1 MAKTAIITILLIVAI
16 VLLVYI
22 AVRPQTTIITT
33 PVPQPAPIVVQPQ
46 TPRAPVIEVGVPTPK
61 APATKQP
68 TAGIEMEKVLP
79 QQVDFYVNDIRVPES
94 TTYEQG
100 LNFIPIKKSNIKT
113 FAGSFGP
120 YFEDPTPHMK
130 VVLCAEYYKVA
141 AAPACEVV
149 QLNYQNKYVTFA
161 RGYQFDEYIGGMA
174 AKDYAAYYTIYA
186 GEAPI
191 GYSNKAI
198 IRTVSD

>member
-22 AVRPQTTIITT
+22 AARPQTTVITT
-33 PVPQPAPIVVQPQ
+33 PVPQPIVVQPL
-46 TPRAPVIEVGVPTPK
+46 TPRAPQIEIGVTTPK

-68 TAGIEMEKVLP
+68 SAGIEIEKVLP

-94 TTYEQG
+94 TTYEEGG
-100 LNFIPIKKSNIKT
+100 LSFIPIKKNDIKT

-120 YFEDPTPHMK
+120 YFKDPTPYMK
-130 VVLCAEYYKVA
+130 VVLCAEYYKIA
-141 AAPACEVV
+141 AAPSCEVV
-149 QLNYQNKYVTFA
+149 QLNYQGNHVTFA

-198 IRTVSD
+198 IRTVNN

>member
-1 MAKTAIITILLIVAI
+1 MAKTAIVTILLIVAI

-22 AVRPQTTIITT
+22 AVRPQTIITT
-33 PVPQPAPIVVQPQ
+33 PVPPTPITVQPL
-46 TPRAPVIEVGVPTPK
+46 TPRAPQIEVGVTTPK
-61 APATKQP
+61 APVTKQP
-68 TAGIEMEKVLP
+68 AAGIEIEKVLP
-79 QQVDFYVNDIRVPES
+79 KQVEFYVNDIRVPET
-94 TTYEQG
+94 TTYEGGG
-100 LNFIPIKKSNIKT
+100 LSFIPVKKNDIKT

-120 YFEDPTPHMK
+120 YFEDLTQHMK

-149 QLNYQNKYVTFA
+149 QLNYQGKYVTFA

-198 IRTVSD
+198 IRTVND

>member
-1 MAKTAIITILLIVAI
+1 MAKTTIITILLIVAI

-33 PVPQPAPIVVQPQ
+33 PVPPTPIVVQPV
-46 TPRAPVIEVGVPTPK
+46 TPRAPQIEVGVITPK
-61 APATKQP
+61 APVTKQP
-68 TAGIEMEKVLP
+68 AAGIEIEKVLP
-79 QQVDFYVNDIRVPES
+79 QQVEFYVNDIRVPGT
-94 TTYEQG
+94 TTYEAG
-100 LNFIPIKKSNIKT
+100 LNFIPVKKNNIKT

-130 VVLCAEYYKVA
+130 VVLCAEYYKIEV
-141 AAPACEVV
+141 APACEVV
-149 QLNYQNKYVTFA
+149 PLSYQGRYVTFA
-161 RGYQFDEYIGGMA
+161 RGYTFDEYIGGMA

-186 GEAPI
+186 GEAPV

-198 IRTVSD
+198 IRTVND

>member
-1 MAKTAIITILLIVAI
+1 MAKTAIIAILLICVA

-22 AVRPQTTIITT
+22 AARAPTTIVTT
-33 PVPQPAPIVVQPQ
+33 PVPPTPAPQPL
-46 TPRAPVIEVGVPTPK
+46 TPRAPPIEVGVPTPK
-61 APATKQP
+61 APVTKIPQ
-68 TAGIEMEKVLP
+68 AGIEIEKVIP

-94 TTYEQG
+94 TTYAEG
-100 LNFIPIKKSNIKT
+100 LNFIPIKQHDIKT

-130 VVLCAEYYKVA
+130 VVLCAELYKVA

-149 QLNYQNKYVTFA
+149 PLVFQDKYVTFA

-174 AKDYAAYYTIYA
+174 AKDYVAYYTVYA
-186 GEAPI
+186 GEPAV
-191 GYSNKAI
+191 GYSNKAV
-198 IRTVSD
+198 IRTVKN

>member
-1 MAKTAIITILLIVAI
+1 MAKTAIITILLIFVV

-22 AVRPQTTIITT
+22 AVRQPAVVTT
-33 PVPQPAPIVVQPQ
+33 PLQPTPIQPL
-46 TPRAPVIEVGVPTPK
+46 TPRAPAIEVGVPTQK
-61 APATKQP
+61 APVTKQP
-68 TAGIEMEKVLP
+68 AAGIEIEKVIP
-79 QQVDFYVNDIRVPES
+79 QEVNFWINDIRAPET
-94 TTYEQG
+94 TTYAEG
-100 LNFIPIKKSNIKT
+100 LNFIPIKQSDIKT

-149 QLNYQNKYVTFA
+149 QLVFRDKYATFA

-174 AKDYAAYYTIYA
+174 AKDYVAYYTVYA
-186 GEAPI
+186 GEAPV
-191 GYSNKAI
+191 GYSNKAV
-198 IRTVSD
+198 IRTVKD